1 MKLTNS
7 GFQRGYN
14 PIVVEGDASDMNMDF
29 GELLMEKGD
38 TVSYNEPKECIYVLV
53 TGKVTFR
60 WADKEETVERKS
72 CFHEDPILLHVP
84 QNTAVELMCQS
95 DKAEVS
101 IQRTTNPKHFEPKLM
116 KGEDL
121 LCGSELRGAG
131 LMNEASTR
139 IVRTFL
145 DRSNCPETNFFIGEV
160 VSYPGK
166 WSSFPHTH
174 VEPGIYFYKF
184 LPENGYGYAEVGDT
198 VYKVHHNDATCMAHG
213 VTHSQATAPGM
224 RNTISGPS
232 VCATTIPWLPRLYLN
247 TPGWPEKDAKYFPEI

>member
-166 WSSFPHTH
+166 WSSFPPPIPTWSLRSTSISSC
-174 VEPGIYFYKF
+174 PK
-184 LPENGYGYAEVGDT
+184 
-198 VYKVHHNDATCMAHG
+198 M
-213 VTHSQATAPGM
+213 ATAMP
-224 RNTISGPS
+224 RWETPFIKF
-232 VCATTIPWLPRLYLN
+232 TTM
-247 TPGWPEKDAKYFPEI
+247 TPPAWPTA

>member
-145 DRSNCPETNFFIGEV
+145 GGSNVPWSLRSTSISSCP
-160 VSYPGK
+160 K
-166 WSSFPHTH
+166 
-174 VEPGIYFYKF
+174 
-184 LPENGYGYAEVGDT
+184 
-198 VYKVHHNDATCMAHG
+198 M
-213 VTHSQATAPGM
+213 ATAMP
-224 RNTISGPS
+224 RWETPS
-232 VCATTIPWLPRLYLN
+232 IKFTTT
-247 TPGWPEKDAKYFPEI
+247 TPPAWPTA

>member
-14 PIVVEGDASDMNMDF
+14 PIVVEGDASEMNMDF

-121 LCGSELRGAG
+121 
-131 LMNEASTR
+131 
-139 IVRTFL
+139 
-145 DRSNCPETNFFIGEV
+145 P
-160 VSYPGK
+160 VSY
-166 WSSFPHTH
+166 TH
-174 VEPGIYFYKF
+174 
-184 LPENGYGYAEVGDT
+184 LD
-198 VYKVHHNDATCMAHG
+198 VYNRQEAQLTLIKGFSARELV
-213 VTHSQATAPGM
+213 
-224 RNTISGPS
+224 R
-232 VCATTIPWLPRLYLN
+232 
-247 TPGWPEKDAKYFPEI
+247 

>member
-72 CFHEDPILLHVP
+72 CFHENPILLHVP

-95 DKAEVS
+95 DKAEVPSSAPQIPS
-101 IQRTTNPKHFEPKLM
+101 ILNP
-116 KGEDL
+116 
-121 LCGSELRGAG
+121 S
-131 LMNEASTR
+131 
-139 IVRTFL
+139 
-145 DRSNCPETNFFIGEV
+145 
-160 VSYPGK
+160 
-166 WSSFPHTH
+166 
-174 VEPGIYFYKF
+174 
-184 LPENGYGYAEVGDT
+184 
-198 VYKVHHNDATCMAHG
+198 
-213 VTHSQATAPGM
+213 
-224 RNTISGPS
+224 
-232 VCATTIPWLPRLYLN
+232 
-247 TPGWPEKDAKYFPEI
+247 